1 MRKRSNITW
10 GIIFLAAACLV
21 ILSQLVPGFS
31 RIFVFSWGQVFW
43 LVILAWVL
51 YKSLKGR
58 VAFLSVLAGGF
69 IVMIFSDAF
78 GWFHWTGYLT
88 LGLILLA
95 IGVQLLDKHGSRYE
109 SDDEFVFSATDSDGD
124 KVDVEPVTS
133 RTRSSLDKER
143 VAIDLVM
150 GRTRRRL
157 HSRNLHKLSID
168 CVMGQ
173 LSVYLDDAQLK
184 DNEAKVDLDCFCGEV
199 TLYVPK
205 EWHVSV
211 DMPSFLAS
219 LETFGAEDA
228 APDAPVLKVDGDT
241 VFSRVRIV
249 RV

>member
-133 RTRSSLDKER
+133 RTR
-143 VAIDLVM
+143 
-150 GRTRRRL
+150 RRL